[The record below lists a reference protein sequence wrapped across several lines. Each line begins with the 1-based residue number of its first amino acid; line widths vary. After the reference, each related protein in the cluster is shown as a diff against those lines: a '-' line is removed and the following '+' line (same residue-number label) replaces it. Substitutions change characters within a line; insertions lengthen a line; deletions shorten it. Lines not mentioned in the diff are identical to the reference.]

1 MVITVGNFPS
11 STIMKLAQTLK
22 RSQDHLP
29 QDSLMYLFIFIF
41 YMSVFGPEVGVR

>member
-29 QDSLMYLFIFIF
+29 QDSLMYLFIF
-41 YMSVFGPEVGVR
+41 YMSVFGLEVGVR